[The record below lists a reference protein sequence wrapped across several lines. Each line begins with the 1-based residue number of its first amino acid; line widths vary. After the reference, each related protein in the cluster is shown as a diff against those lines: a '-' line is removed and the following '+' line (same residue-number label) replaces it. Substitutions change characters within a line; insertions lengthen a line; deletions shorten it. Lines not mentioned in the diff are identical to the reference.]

1 VERRPRHGLRTG
13 LRGGGRMKRF
23 ATLALLAALAFLPAC
38 KISGGSALVTV
49 IGTGEK

>member
-1 VERRPRHGLRTG
+1 
-13 LRGGGRMKRF
+13 MKRF

-38 KISGGSALVTV
+38 KISGGSEDEGKAPPTELSADGGSALVTV